1 MLIKYRKV
9 LIINKVKE
17 GNIPCLNKEYFLLKE
32 LLDEHGGLVST
43 QNYSTYSYSELL
55 DVSQNIDKEAFPE
68 RYKEIQKLLSEKEP
82 EEEIEEPFI
91 ENANWLPK
99 LISVFQILC
108 GVGGAY
114 AIYDF
119 LAPYT
124 LDQVDTTH
132 RILYG
137 TMSVYFLSSIVAGF
151 YLYLN
156 MRAGY
161 ISSLVIQ
168 SLQVISFSISKVSY
182 SITSWLLIE
191 FSIEEGFI
199 LGARFDLNTIG
210 FNILY
215 RPDGIPFMFAVNIT
229 ALFFVYVLSI
239 HFVKS
244 SSNKSLKQDK

>member
-1 MLIKYRKV
+1 MFKHWFHPP
-9 LIINKVKE
+9 NK
-17 GNIPCLNKEYFLLKE
+17 

-55 DVSQNIDKEAFPE
+55 DIYQNIDKEAFPE
-68 RYKEIQKLLSEKEP
+68 RYKEIQQLLSEKEGDG
-82 EEEIEEPFI
+82 EVKEFFI
-91 ENANWLPK
+91 ENASWLPK
-99 LISVFQILC
+99 LISAIQILC

-119 LAPYT
+119 LAPYA
-124 LDQVDTTH
+124 LEQIDTSH

-137 TMSVYFLSSIVAGF
+137 TMSVYFLSSILAGF

-156 MRAGY
+156 KRSGY
-161 ISSLVIQ
+161 ISSMVIQ

-199 LGARFDLNTIG
+199 LGARFSLNTIG
-210 FNILY
+210 FNMLY
-215 RPDGIPFMFAVNIT
+215 RTDGLPFMFAVNIT
-229 ALFFVYVLSI
+229 ALFFVCVLSI
-239 HFVKS
+239 HLEKCS
-244 SSNKSLKQDK
+244 SSKSLKQD